1 MKSAPTPPSW
11 HWLTVLFLA
20 SCVAACASFEG
31 DDAAGWKSSE
41 PASIVP
47 AGSTVVTFTFAD
59 TRKSQTLAAP
69 LLAKYGMH
77 ASFYVNSAR
86 IGGTGFLSL
95 ADLRALAAAGHEIA
109 GHTVDHVD
117 LSTVSAAEARHQVC
131 DCRATLMSLG
141 FPITS
146 FAYPFGSDT
155 PMARQIVID
164 CNYNNAR
171 GTGGIKNPF
180 GCSSCPPAE
189 TIPPADVFLIRTPPS
204 VQSDW
209 TLADLQSLVLQAEAA
224 GGGYIQISLHEVCDG
239 CGTYAIT
246 ESLLDAFLA
255 WLAPR
260 ASRGTLVMTTQ
271 ELLDGAVKPPVYSD
285 GGTFPF
291 DAGTLDA
298 GTPDAGPADGGVSD
312 GGVGDGGVDDGG
324 VSDGGVGDGGVGD
337 GGTPGP
343 NLLRNPSLETDTNSD
358 NVPDCWR
365 RVNTGS
371 SSGGWSRTSDAHS
384 GSWAQTARIASL
396 SSGAD
401 RRLIVLQDTGTCSP
415 VVTPGHTYRV
425 SAWYKTSGSAVFVA
439 SYRTSSG
446 WVEWTASPVLPTST
460 PYRLAEWTTP
470 PVPAGALNLSIGLAL
485 RSATTLTMDDFGLVD
500 LSTGPTPATLHVVT
514 PNGGES
520 LTTGSTYDIRWDT
533 TGPWSTVGL
542 AYSTDL
548 GTTWTTLVTGA
559 PNTGRYTWT
568 VPTTT
573 TTQGLVRVSS
583 TSDPFVSDTSDAAFS
598 IVPPPT
604 GPAIP
609 LGSTWKYNASG
620 TDPGAS
626 WNLPSYDDS
635 AWPSGAAEL
644 GYGDGDERTVIP
656 KTSPSQSSVYFRRKV
671 TLGTVSAATL
681 RVRYDDGV
689 AVYVNGTLVFSAN
702 MANGLGHSTFAS
714 ASTENATST
723 ATIAPS
729 AFVAGENTIAVMVK
743 QVGPTSPDLSFDLEL
758 TVSP

>member
-1 MKSAPTPPSW
+1 MKRSPAPLSW
-11 HWLTVLFLA
+11 HWLTVLFLT
-20 SCVAACASFEG
+20 SCLAACSNFGG
-31 DDAAGWKSSE
+31 DDGAGGNHAE
-41 PASIVP
+41 PATIVP

-59 TRKSQTLAAP
+59 TFKSQTLAGP
-69 LLAKYGMH
+69 LFAKYGMH
-77 ASFYVNSAR
+77 ASFYVNSGR
-86 IGGTGFLSL
+86 IGSTGYLSL
-95 ADLRALAAAGHEIA
+95 ADLHALAAAGHEIA
-109 GHTVDHVD
+109 GHTVNHVD
-117 LSTVSAAEARHQVC
+117 LSTLSAAEVRHQVC
-131 DCRATLMSLG
+131 DCRATLMTLG

-155 PMARQIVID
+155 PTARQIAID

-171 GTGGIKNPF
+171 GTGGIKNPY

-224 GGGYIQISLHEVCDG
+224 GGGYIQISLHEICDG
-239 CGTYAIT
+239 CGTYTIK

-260 ASRGTLVMTTQ
+260 ASRGTLVMTTH
-271 ELLDGAVKPPVYSD
+271 ELIDGAVKPPVYAD

-291 DAGTLDA
+291 DAGTFDAGTFDA

-312 GGVGDGGVDDGG
+312 GGV
-324 VSDGGVGDGGVGD
+324 SDGGTGD
-337 GGTPGP
+337 GGTPGS
-343 NLLRNPSLETDTNSD
+343 NLLRNPSLETDTNAD

-371 SSGGWSRTSDAHS
+371 SSGGWSRTSDAHT
-384 GSWAQTARIASL
+384 GSWAQTARIDSL

-401 RRLIVLQDTGTCSP
+401 RRLIVLQDTGTCAP

-425 SAWYKTSGSAVFVA
+425 SAWYKTPGSAVFVA

-446 WVEWTASPVLPTST
+446 WVEWTTSPVLPTST
-460 PYRLAEWTTP
+460 TYRLAEWTTP
-470 PVPAGALNLSIGLAL
+470 PVPAGAINLSVGLAL
-485 RSATTLTMDDFGLVD
+485 RSVASLTMDDFSLVD
-500 LSTGPTPATLHVVT
+500 LSTGPTPATLHVIT

-520 LTTGSTYDIRWDT
+520 LTTGSTYDLRWDT
-533 TGPWSTVGL
+533 TGPWTSVGL
-542 AYSTDL
+542 AYSTNL
-548 GTTWTTLVTGA
+548 GSTWTTIVTGA

-583 TSDPFVSDTSDAAFS
+583 TSEPFVSDTSDAAFS

-626 WNLPSYDDS
+626 WNLPAYNDS
-635 AWPSGAAEL
+635 TWPSGAAEL

-671 TLGTVSAATL
+671 TLGTVSAASL
-681 RVRYDDGV
+681 RVKYDDGV
-689 AVYVNGTLVFSAN
+689 AVYVNGTLVYSVN
-702 MANGLGHSTFAS
+702 MASGLGHATYAS
-714 ASTENATST
+714 ASTENAVS
-723 ATIAPS
+723 IASISPS
-729 AFVAGENTIAVMVK
+729 AFVAGENTVAVMVK

-758 TVSP
+758 TVTP

>member
-1 MKSAPTPPSW
+1 MAGP
-11 HWLTVLFLA
+11 LFA
-20 SCVAACASFEG
+20 
-31 DDAAGWKSSE
+31 
-41 PASIVP
+41 
-47 AGSTVVTFTFAD
+47 
-59 TRKSQTLAAP
+59 R
-69 LLAKYGMH
+69 YGMH
-77 ASFYVNSAR
+77 ATFYVNSGRVGASSSY
-86 IGGTGFLSL
+86 LSL
-95 ADLRALAAAGHEIA
+95 ADLRSLAAAGHEIG

-117 LSTVSAAEARHQVC
+117 LSTVPAAEARHQIC
-131 DCRATLMSLG
+131 DCRADLMAMG
-141 FPITS
+141 FPVTS

-155 PMARQIVID
+155 PTARLLVID
-164 CNYNNAR
+164 CNYNSAR
-171 GTGGIKNPF
+171 ATGGIKNPY

-189 TIPPADVFLIRTPPS
+189 TIPPADVFLMRTPPS
-204 VQSDW
+204 VESDW

-224 GGGYIQISLHEVCDG
+224 GGGYIQVSLHEICDG
-239 CGTYAIT
+239 CGTYSIK

-260 ASRGTLVMTTQ
+260 ASRGTFVMTTN
-271 ELLDGAVKPPVYSD
+271 ELIGGAVKPPVYSD

-291 DAGTLDA
+291 DAGTFDAGTGFDA

-312 GGVGDGGVDDGG
+312 GGVGDGG
-324 VSDGGVGDGGVGD
+324 
-337 GGTPGP
+337 T

-371 SSGGWSRTSDAHS
+371 TSGGWSRTSDAHT

-401 RRLIVLQDTGTCSP
+401 RRLIVMQDTGTCSP

-425 SAWYKTSGSAVFVA
+425 SAWYKTPGSAVFVA

-446 WVEWTASPVLPTST
+446 WVEWATSPVLPTST

-470 PVPAGALNLSIGLAL
+470 PVPAGALNISVGLAL
-485 RSATTLTMDDFGLVD
+485 RSVASMTMDDFSLVD
-500 LSTGPTPATLHVVT
+500 VSAGPTPDTLHVVT

-520 LTTGSTYDIRWDT
+520 LTTGSTYDIRWDS
-533 TGPWSTVGL
+533 TGTWSSVGL

-548 GTTWTTLVTGA
+548 GTTWTTIVTGA

-568 VPTTT
+568 IPTTT
-573 TTQGLVRVSS
+573 TTRGLVRISS
-583 TSDPFVSDTSDAAFS
+583 TSAPFVSDTSDAAFT
-598 IVPPPT
+598 IVPPPS

-626 WNLPSYDDS
+626 WNLPSYVDS

-656 KTSPSQSSVYFRRKV
+656 KTTPSQSSVYFRKKV
-671 TLGTVSAATL
+671 TLGAVSAASL
-681 RVRYDDGV
+681 RVKYDDGV
-689 AVYVNGTLVFSAN
+689 AVYVNGTLVYSVN
-702 MANGLGHSTFAS
+702 MANGLGHSTYAS
-714 ASTENATST
+714 ASTENAVS
-723 ATIAPS
+723 IASISPA

-758 TVSP
+758 SVTP